1 MVAAEAPAGGRCPGA
16 EMGLLIRKTLRGP
29 GRSRVHLSTRG
40 VSVSKRIGPLTI
52 NSRGHVTLRILPGVS
67 WRIF

>member
-1 MVAAEAPAGGRCPGA
+1 
-16 EMGLLIRKTLRGP
+16 MGLLIRRTLRGP
-29 GRSRVHLSTRG
+29 GRSRIHLSPRG
-40 VSVSKRIGPLTI
+40 VSLSKRFGPITI

>member
-1 MVAAEAPAGGRCPGA
+1 V
-16 EMGLLIRKTLRGP
+16 GLLIRKTLRGP
-29 GRSRVHLSTRG
+29 RGSRIHVSPRG

-52 NSRGHVTLRILPGVS
+52 TSRGHVTLRILPGVS